1 MSKTVKADGLQTPS
15 VAEMPFEEA
24 LGKLDSIVQAMEN
37 DELPLETLLSQYE
50 EGMKLHQ
57 QCQSR
62 LAAAE
67 LRIHQIEKDAAGR
80 LAARPIEIV
89 STAPQL

>member
-1 MSKTVKADGLQTPS
+1 
-15 VAEMPFEEA
+15 MPFEEA
-24 LGKLDSIVQAMEN
+24 LNRLDSIVHAMES
-37 DELPLETLLSQYE
+37 DELPLEKLLSHYE

-67 LRIHQIEKDAAGR
+67 ARIQQIEKDAAGR
-80 LAARPIEIV
+80 LSARPIDIAP
-89 STAPQL
+89 TTPQL